1 MKRFAVTLL
10 VWAAAFALLYRL
22 AWNRYYPPGDWIA
35 ALIVSFFVALGV
47 GAIRRSRMERG
58 DELIVGR
65 TGEPLADGARVAV
78 AGTLEPAAGTLLAP
92 FSGEA
97 CLVYEY
103 EIFHIE
109 RGRTRGS
116 SSIEVVDRSGFA
128 LAPCVIRAGGRDIA
142 LHAYPGLER
151 FPTTTHDPSSGR
163 TYLANA
169 HFEDRTG
176 LGFITAASEV
186 LEMFQDRTGVVRK
199 DIQLSKREDLDG
211 SSVREEIVPP
221 GSPVCV
227 IGRYA
232 AAENAMVPEP
242 DTARVRLIRGTRDE
256 ALEHVRD
263 KRLSDVILAVFFL
276 VVPFLVAWG
285 VLHLRE
291 KDLDAKGRNSVR
303 IDRAEALLDAVKYG
317 RTDDVRRI
325 LARGGDARGSDEY
338 GVPYISWARNPAIA
352 KLLLDGGADVN
363 AVGKNG
369 LTALMEAKR
378 DGRDDVAAFLIAHG
392 ARQQ

>member
-1 MKRFAVTLL
+1 VKRFAVFLL
-10 VWAAAFALLYRL
+10 VWAASFALLYRV
-22 AWNRYYPPGDWIA
+22 AWNRYYPPGDWIG

-58 DELIVGR
+58 DELIVAR
-65 TGEPLADGARVAV
+65 TDEPPADGARVAV
-78 AGTLEPAAGTLLAP
+78 SGTLEPAAGTLLAP
-92 FSGEA
+92 FSSAA

-109 RGRTRGS
+109 RGNRRGS
-116 SSIEVVDRSGFA
+116 SPTEVVDRSGFA
-128 LAPCVIRAGGRDIA
+128 LAPCVIRSGGRDVA

-186 LEMFQDRTGVVRK
+186 LEMFQDRSGVVRK
-199 DIQLSKREDLDG
+199 DMQLSKRENLDG
-211 SSVREEIVPP
+211 STAREEIVPP

-227 IGRYA
+227 IGRYSGT
-232 AAENAMVPEP
+232 ENAIVPEP

-263 KRLSDVILAVFFL
+263 SRLSSLIAAVFFL
-276 VVPFLVAWG
+276 SVPFLAGWG

-291 KDLDAKGRNSVR
+291 KDLDAKGHNSVR
-303 IDRAEALLDAVKYG
+303 IDRAAALLDAVKYG
-317 RTDDVRRI
+317 RTDEVRQL
-325 LARGGDARGSDEY
+325 LARGADARGRDEY
-338 GVPYISWARNPAIA
+338 GIPMLSWARNVDIA
-352 KLLLDGGADVN
+352 KMLLAAGAPVD
-363 AVGKNG
+363 AVGSNG
-369 LTALMEAKR
+369 LTPLMEAKR
-378 DGRDDVAAFLIAHG
+378 DGRDDVAAYLVTRG
-392 ARQQ
+392 ATR